1 MIPFANLV
9 FSASS
14 HLVPRA
20 SSFSLTSSIAAW
32 LWVMPEHMGLYLVR
46 NLMALHWGCLSCR
59 QAALRQVKERE
70 HERGKEETEKG
81 RES

>member
-1 MIPFANLV
+1 ML
-9 FSASS
+9 SASS
-14 HLVPRA
+14 HLVPQA

-32 LWVMPEHMGLYLVR
+32 LWVTPEHMGLYLVR
-46 NLMALHWGCLSCR
+46 NLMALHWGCLSRR

-70 HERGKEETEKG
+70 GEGGREEIEKG